1 MVRKLFIVA
10 KGNTSVYGFLQRT
23 VGQEEEVAIIY
34 DRRAV
39 PAPPPRRL
47 ARLHRRVRRI
57 FFRSADQL
65 DPTRPISQERR
76 RHPAIDA
83 EVRSRG
89 WAVVH
94 LESVL

>member
-65 DPTRPISQERR
+65 DRSSR
-76 RHPAIDA
+76 IDNPGLMLYRFA
-83 EVRSRG
+83 
-89 WAVVH
+89 AVPQPR
-94 LESVL
+94 EG

>member
-34 DRRAV
+34 DRREV
-39 PAPPPRRL
+39 PARPKGL
-47 ARLHRRVRRI
+47 ARLGHGARRI
-57 FFRSADQL
+57 LFRSTAQVQ
-65 DPTRPISQERR
+65 PGRPRTQERR
-76 RHPAIDA
+76 RQPAIDV
-83 EVRSRG
+83 EVRLRG

-94 LESVL
+94 LEASS